1 MNVVLYGATGKVGSR
16 ILKELLAR
24 GHQTKAVV
32 REPTK
37 LGPAKGLSIEPGDL
51 GTAGSIVKASKG
63 ADAVVS
69 AYGPPVT
76 AVEELISVT
85 DRLIEGVR
93 QAGVPRLLTVGGA
106 ASLEVAPGVQLIDTD
121 SFPESWK
128 PIARAHREALQ
139 KLKASNINW
148 TCLSPSVFL
157 EPGDRTG
164 KFRLGHEQLLANE
177 KGESRISMEDYAIAL
192 VDEIETPKH
201 QRQRFTVGY

>member
-1 MNVVLYGATGKVGSR
+1 MNVILYGASGKVGSR

-32 REPTK
+32 RNPAK

-51 GTAGSIVKASKG
+51 GTAGGIAKASKG

-69 AYGPPVT
+69 AYAPPVV

-93 QAGVPRLLTVGGA
+93 QAGVPRLRTVGGA
-106 ASLEVAPGVQLIDTD
+106 ASLEVAPGVELIDTD

-128 PIARAHREALQ
+128 PIARAHRDALQ
-139 KLKASNINW
+139 KLKTSNINW
-148 TCLSPSVFL
+148 TCLSPSAFL

-164 KFRLGHEQLLANE
+164 KFRLGHEQLLANG

-201 QRQRFTVGY
+201 QRQRFTIGY